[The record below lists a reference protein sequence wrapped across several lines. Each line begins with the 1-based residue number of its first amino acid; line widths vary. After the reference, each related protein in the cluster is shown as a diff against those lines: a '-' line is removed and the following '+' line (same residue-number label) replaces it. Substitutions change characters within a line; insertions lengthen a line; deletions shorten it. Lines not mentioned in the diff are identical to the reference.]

1 MDTPRGDTDD
11 PFDTGV
17 DETTA
22 DESATGEDGSTT
34 DDGPGVAA
42 LLILV
47 GAGLFVFPEPVT
59 SWVGATL
66 VVVGALAWLTRFALG

>member
-1 MDTPRGDTDD
+1 MERRDGDDGE
-11 PFDTGV
+11 PFGARV
-17 DETTA
+17 DEA
-22 DESATGEDGSTT
+22 STG
-34 DDGPGVAA
+34 DDGDGAGVPA

-66 VVVGALAWLTRFALG
+66 IVIGALAWFVDAALN